1 MSEAGSILVVD
12 DEADTLGLIELTLST
27 AGFRVATS
35 PGAMQ
40 ALKLLQNEE
49 YDLVLLDVMMPD
61 MTGYDLLSKMREE
74 MGIMTPVVFLT
85 AKNQPEDRI
94 TAESTGAAGYLTKP
108 TTRGQLLD
116 VIRQILGRES
126 ESGAAT

>member
-1 MSEAGSILVVD
+1 MSPTGNILVVD

-27 AGFRVATS
+27 AGFRVDTS
-35 PGAMQ
+35 PGALD
-40 ALKLLQNEE
+40 ALSLLQNER
-49 YDLVLLDVMMPD
+49 YDLILLDIMMPD
-61 MTGYDLLSKMREE
+61 MTGYDLLSKMRGEL
-74 MGIMTPVVFLT
+74 GIMTPVVFLT

-94 TAESTGAAGYLTKP
+94 TAEATGASGYLTKP

-126 ESGAAT
+126 GKGASA